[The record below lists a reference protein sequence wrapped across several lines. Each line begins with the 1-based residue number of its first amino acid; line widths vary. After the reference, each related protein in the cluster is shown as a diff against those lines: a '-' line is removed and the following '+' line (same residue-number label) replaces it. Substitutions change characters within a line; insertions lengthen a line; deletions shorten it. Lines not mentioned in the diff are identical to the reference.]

1 MPVNNTHVNQFT
13 EKKNTQIHLRTAGTL
28 QKYDQAL
35 ELCSK
40 AAFEEVMP
48 RRQKNTW
55 AFQDPD
61 SSPCS
66 LCCVPQT
73 LQNHWQSF

>member
-1 MPVNNTHVNQFT
+1 VNNTHIKQFT
-13 EKKNTQIHLRTAGTL
+13 EKKTQRFICVQEVLCRNTIRPWSFVQG
-28 QKYDQAL
+28 
-35 ELCSK
+35 

-48 RRQKNTW
+48 RRRKSTW

-61 SSPCS
+61 SSPCG

-73 LQNHWQSF
+73 LQTHW